1 MIEKVFT
8 ISLAII
14 GIWTLYR
21 PDHIFGS
28 LAIKIKRLFPKVTRP
43 AFDCMVCMVPWYG
56 FPMYFVLWPHPD
68 FWVVLEWYLHRPYFL
83 LDFFIQAFAEPAI
96 VIIGAMGANRVI
108 WYLVDIT
115 NALTMLIEYEQ
126 YKGNS

>member
-21 PDHIFGS
+21 PDHIFGG
-28 LAIKIKRLFPKVTRP
+28 LAMEIKRLFPKVTRP

-56 FPMYFVLWPHPD
+56 FPIYFILWPNPP
-68 FWVVLEWYLHRPYFL
+68 L
-83 LDFFIQAFAEPAI
+83 AEPVF

-115 NALTMLIEYEQ
+115 EALTMLIEYEQ
-126 YKGNS
+126 YKGNSRTK